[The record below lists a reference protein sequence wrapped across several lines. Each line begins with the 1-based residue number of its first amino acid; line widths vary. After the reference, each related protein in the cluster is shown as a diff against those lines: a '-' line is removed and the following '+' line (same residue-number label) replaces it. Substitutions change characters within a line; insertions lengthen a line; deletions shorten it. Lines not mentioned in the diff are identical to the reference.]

1 MNTAPLW
8 YWDPKRDG
16 HRRWR
21 IFISHRHQTD
31 RALYD
36 DVLQTLMRQGHAVQ
50 DMSLPENKTI
60 SGPKGGQL
68 PAMEIQAQVAAR
80 IYTSDL
86 LVAPSRP
93 GATRSEWV
101 TWEVQLAA
109 VGYGVPVLF
118 VREPDLTYNTSL
130 VAEMAK
136 LGLTHAVAERNTQDI
151 VRKAVDLSPARPR
164 WAMRLEEPDQGLAFR
179 GPPQQA
185 RDKIMA
191 QFPFQPPV

>member
-1 MNTAPLW
+1 MSTAPLSF
-8 YWDPKRDG
+8 WDPKRDG

-21 IFISHRHQTD
+21 IFISHRHKAD

-36 DVLQTLMRQGHAVQ
+36 DVLQTLKRQGHSVQ
-50 DMSLPENKTI
+50 DMSLPEENSL
-60 SGPKGGQL
+60 SGPRGGQL
-68 PAMEIQAQVAAR
+68 PEMEIQAQVAAR

-118 VREPDLTYNTSL
+118 VSEPDMVYTSSL
-130 VAEMAK
+130 VSEMAR
-136 LGLTHAVAERNTQDI
+136 LGLRHSVAGRNTQDI
-151 VRKAVDLSPARPR
+151 VRKAVELAPSRPK
-164 WAMRLEEPDQGLAFR
+164 WGMRLSESDQALAFR

-191 QFPFQPPV
+191 QFPFQPPI